1 MLKNSNFFKAICTA
15 LVTLVVTSLFEVTK
29 FALLPHLS
37 IWESHAITILYCTA
51 VAFALSLLGFKLWQ
65 RLRAGKSA
73 ESANFEAVVEHL
85 PGLTCIVRKGRL
97 VHWNSRFQSVLGYSP
112 AELSRMRATETLTQ
126 EYREVI
132 PERMEKAH
140 LGGHADAEAEW
151 LTKSGQRIPC
161 YITGVPVVLGG
172 ENCILSMG
180 IDISERRRS
189 EEALRKSEEQYRR
202 LLSNL
207 PDITWTLNSEG
218 RSTYISKNVEDI
230 LGYTPEEVLG
240 GGVSRRLSRVHPDD
254 VEALT
259 NAYRALF
266 QENRTFD
273 LEYRTLHKDG
283 RWIWMR
289 SRAIRTYTQ
298 DGTLF
303 ADGVLSDI
311 SRRKQAEAVDA
322 QLACIIRSS
331 IDAIIGTD
339 ADAVIRLWN
348 PAAEAMFGYS
358 PDEAIGKPI
367 ALVIS
372 PEHLYE
378 VPLVNGKIRRGERIE
393 RFDSVGVR
401 KDGSRLDASLA
412 IFPIVDSTG
421 KLLGISTI
429 AHDISERKRAEE
441 ALRLSEQSLAIR
453 NQIFNVFLTVADES
467 TYSEVLKIVLNAT
480 GSPHGFFGYIAE
492 DGALEVPAM
501 TLGLGERCFV
511 TNDTARLP
519 PTAWVGSWH
528 RALRETRAL
537 YGNYPGKLPPLHDA
551 IARFL
556 AAPIIFQE
564 KAIGVLVVANR
575 ETAYE
580 ERDKAMLENMAMY
593 LAPVLSARLQR
604 DAKEH
609 ARRRVEAELVKAKE
623 AAEEAN
629 RAKTRFL
636 ANMSHEL
643 RTPMNGILGM
653 TELTLDTV
661 VTAEQREYL
670 LIIQSSG
677 SALLRLVTELLDFT
691 RTEFGDLQLEPMPFH
706 LRETLRQTVRPLFA
720 QAEQMGLG
728 TSCELDAGLPDDVIG
743 DPARLQQVL
752 VNLVGNGIKFTQEGE
767 ISLRVECRSRND
779 QYVELLFTIS
789 DTGIG
794 IPEEKHE
801 LIFQP
806 FTQKDGSGT
815 RRNGGAGLGL
825 AISSRLIE
833 LMGGKIWLESEPGRG
848 STFYFTVRLEPVHQA
863 AASLRN

>member
-1 MLKNSNFFKAICTA
+1 MYRLGHARGHFVIRGDKVCPASA
-15 LVTLVVTSLFEVTK
+15 
-29 FALLPHLS
+29 LS
-37 IWESHAITILYCTA
+37 IRGSHAITILYCTT
-51 VAFALSLLGFKLWQ
+51 VAFALSLLVSKLWR
-65 RLRAGKSA
+65 RLRAGSSA
-73 ESANFEAVVEHL
+73 ENANFEAVVEHL
-85 PGLTCIVRKGRL
+85 PGLTCIVRKGKL

-112 AELSRMRATETLTQ
+112 AELSQMQAIETLTQ
-126 EYREVI
+126 EYREVV
-132 PERMEKAH
+132 PERMEKAYQA
-140 LGGHADAEAEW
+140 GHADAEAEW
-151 LTKSGQRIPC
+151 LTKSGQKIPC
-161 YITGVPVVLGG
+161 YMTGVPVVLGG
-172 ENCILSMG
+172 DDCILSMG
-180 IDISERRRS
+180 IEISERRRS

-218 RSTYISKNVEDI
+218 RSTYVSKNVEDI

-259 NAYRALF
+259 KAYRALF

-283 RWIWMR
+283 RWIWVR

-298 DGTLF
+298 DGALF
-303 ADGVLSDI
+303 ADGILADI
-311 SRRKQAEAVDA
+311 SRRKRAEQVDA
-322 QLACIIRSS
+322 QLASIVRSS
-331 IDAIIGTD
+331 IDAIIGKTPD
-339 ADAVIRLWN
+339 GVIQSWN
-348 PAAEAMFGYS
+348 PAAEAMFGYTS
-358 PDEAIGKPI
+358 AEAIGRSI
-367 ALVIS
+367 SLVIP
-372 PEHLYE
+372 PERAHEMPQVLAA
-378 VPLVNGKIRRGERIE
+378 IHRGERMQ
-393 RFDSVGVR
+393 RFDSVGMR
-401 KDGSRLDASLA
+401 KDGTRLDISLA
-412 IFPIVDSTG
+412 IFPIIDSAG

-467 TYSEVLKIVLNAT
+467 TYSEVLQIVLNAT
-480 GSPHGFFGYIAE
+480 GSPQGFFGYIAE
-492 DGALEVPAM
+492 DGALEIPAM
-501 TLGLGERCFV
+501 TLALGDRCFV
-511 TNDTARLP
+511 THNTARLP
-519 PTAWVGSWH
+519 PTAWGGIWH

-551 IARFL
+551 VARFL
-556 AAPIIFQE
+556 AAPIVFQE

-575 ETAYE
+575 EIAYE

-604 DAKEH
+604 DAKEQ
-609 ARRRVEAELVKAKE
+609 ARRRVAAELVKAKE

-636 ANMSHEL
+636 TNMSHEL

-653 TELTLDTV
+653 TELALDTL

-677 SALLRLVTELLDFT
+677 NALLRLITELLDFT
-691 RTEFGDLQLEPMPFH
+691 RTEFGDLQLVPMPFH

-728 TSCELDAGLPDDVIG
+728 TSCELDADLPDEVIG

-779 QYVELLFTIS
+779 QYVELLFTLT

-806 FTQKDGSGT
+806 FTQNDGSGT

-848 STFYFTVRLEPVHQA
+848 STFYFTVRLEPLHQP